1 MLKDQT
7 LITLFHRNFKI
18 HDELGVHRNLQ
29 NGGNVTKFLDEIEG
43 TGENTL
49 GEGLGMKY
57 MQKILDL
64 RDPGLRVETGREGE
78 RAPPP

>member
-29 NGGNVTKFLDEIEG
+29 NRGNVTKFLDEIEG

-49 GEGLGMKY
+49 GETYHIEANKI
-57 MQKILDL
+57 QKD
-64 RDPGLRVETGREGE
+64 D
-78 RAPPP
+78 